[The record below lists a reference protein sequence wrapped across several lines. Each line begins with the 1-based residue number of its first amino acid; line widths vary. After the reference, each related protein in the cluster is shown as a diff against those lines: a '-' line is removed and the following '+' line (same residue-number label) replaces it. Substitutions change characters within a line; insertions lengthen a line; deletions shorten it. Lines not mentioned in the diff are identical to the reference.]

1 MDLGS
6 IFILLALAIL
16 VSLFIARPLMQQRT
30 TTLVTRAEHDLSALL
45 AERDR
50 VLTALQELDFDYTLQ
65 KIPEEDYPS
74 QRAALL
80 QKGAEILR
88 ELDSLQ
94 SRVAAKVEA
103 DPVESALSE
112 RRRARA
118 AASSPK
124 ITSPATLSRP
134 DDPLEAALAERR
146 RTRAE
151 KAAGFCSQCG
161 NALFSSDRFCSRC
174 GAKTA

>member
-50 VLTALQELDFDYTLQ
+50 VLTALQELDFDNTLQ

-94 SRVAAKVEA
+94 SRAAAKVAA
-103 DPVESALSE
+103 DSVESALSE
-112 RRRARA
+112 RRRARV
-118 AASSPK
+118 AASPQN
-124 ITSPATLSRP
+124 PAPPVAARS
-134 DDPLEAALAERR
+134 DDSLEAVLAERR
-146 RTRAE
+146 RSRTE
-151 KAAGFCSQCG
+151 KAAGFCPQCG
-161 NALFSSDRFCSRC
+161 NALFASDRFCSRC
-174 GAKTA
+174 GAKTM